1 MIEIPYFL
9 WEIFK
14 YWFVLC
20 DELLEYVVFCSWSAF
35 GRCYSGLV
43 LHSFYLTTNLSTCS
57 THISF
62 LTPQICCTNLPEIS
76 WDKIR
81 ILKLHSFLGRL
92 EYVFLCACVS
102 MLNQLGR
109 IDARDCNASLTWPLS
124 PLARE
129 RRGQSATHHNW
140 TFDFMT
146 STNSSSWLVVVRTL
160 AWPRGTTLKVTWNLP
175 KFCYLFNSLSITS
188 H

>member
-1 MIEIPYFL
+1 MLSFVVGQRSAGVIQDLFYIPF
-9 WEIFK
+9 ISQQI
-14 YWFVLC
+14 C
-20 DELLEYVVFCSWSAF
+20 Q
-35 GRCYSGLV
+35 LV
-43 LHSFYLTTNLSTCS
+43 LHTLAFSHHKFVVQNC
-57 THISF
+57 
-62 LTPQICCTNLPEIS
+62 QKS

-102 MLNQLGR
+102 MLNKLGR
-109 IDARDCNASLTWPLS
+109 IDARDCDASLTWPLS